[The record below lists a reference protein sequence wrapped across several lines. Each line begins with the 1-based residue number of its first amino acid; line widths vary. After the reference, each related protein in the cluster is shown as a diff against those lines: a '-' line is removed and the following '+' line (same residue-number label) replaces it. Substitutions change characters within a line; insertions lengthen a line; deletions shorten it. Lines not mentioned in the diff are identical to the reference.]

1 MCVACV
7 CVRVCVWCCTWCVGW
22 RCCDT
27 SGLGSSRS
35 SSAHTTLRVV
45 CEKKRGRSA
54 TQKNKSSWSCP
65 HRGKISGGENSP
77 ERTTPKPARATHPP
91 RPKNTRSP
99 RGVSFLGPSPS
110 PSCSSSS
117 WLITVLSSWPFYEQ
131 SRMGGRTGRVPSR
144 PVSALKMVGT
154 VRLQCSGLDRWCRT
168 PRCRDPDHFGHPNPE
183 DARTT

>member
-1 MCVACV
+1 MLCVVCVCVACV

-22 RCCDT
+22 GCCDT

-54 TQKNKSSWSCP
+54 TQNSKSSWSCP

-117 WLITVLSSWPFYEQ
+117 WLITVLSSWPFYEHRGPILLFDDERYDDLPAWGERERE
-131 SRMGGRTGRVPSR
+131 SYITS
-144 PVSALKMVGT
+144 
-154 VRLQCSGLDRWCRT
+154 
-168 PRCRDPDHFGHPNPE
+168 N
-183 DARTT
+183 